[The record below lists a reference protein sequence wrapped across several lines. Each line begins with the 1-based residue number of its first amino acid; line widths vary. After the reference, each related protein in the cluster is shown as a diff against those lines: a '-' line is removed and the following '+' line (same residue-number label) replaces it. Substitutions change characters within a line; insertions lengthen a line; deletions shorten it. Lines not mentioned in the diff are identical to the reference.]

1 MRVLMIACLTSSLLA
16 CSSNPVPV
24 IQTEFVEVE
33 VCEGTYRPIPDD
45 LTITM
50 STQKQPIPVGITYR
64 KLIQLL
70 MADRANLEIAN
81 GKLDA
86 IRELHGGK
94 R

>member
-33 VCEGTYRPIPDD
+33 VCEGEYRPIPDD
-45 LTITM
+45 LTITTL
-50 STQKQPIPVGITYR
+50 TQPQTISMGITYR
-64 KLIQLL
+64 KLIELL
-70 MADRANLEIAN
+70 MADRANLVIAN
-81 GKLDA
+81 GKLEA
-86 IRELHGGK
+86 IRNLESGE